1 MFTPF
6 SITGCSLKLL
16 RTGEQGIVTFCKS
29 QDEIIL
35 NQLISIGVTL
45 GTIITLEQNFPSF
58 IIKIGNTSLALDTES
73 IQAIYIRIIDN
84 STN

>member
-6 SITGCSLKLL
+6 SITGCSLELL

-29 QDEIIL
+29 QDKIIL

-58 IIKIGNTSLALDTES
+58 IIKIENISLALDTKS
-73 IQAIYIRIIDN
+73 IQAIYVRIIDN